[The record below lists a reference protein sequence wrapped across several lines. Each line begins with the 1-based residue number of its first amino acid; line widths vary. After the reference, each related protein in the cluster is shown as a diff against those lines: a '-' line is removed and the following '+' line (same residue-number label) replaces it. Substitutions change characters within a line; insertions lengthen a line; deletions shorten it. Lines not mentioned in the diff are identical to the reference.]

1 MRQRLRWNRLAQYI
15 GNMRLQTKMVVSYI
29 LVILIPILIF
39 SSYMSNNSYNNT
51 IHDTIQSNQY
61 LLDVEYNKIT
71 NNIDLME
78 RTAQLMLLDN
88 KVLDYLVL
96 KQEMDTLSLMDFS
109 RNVLPD
115 LVRLQFNN
123 PNIAHIRMY
132 FNNPY
137 TKELWPIFLDE
148 KRIANAPW
156 KAELMERN
164 GMELWVFDKE
174 DRNVMS
180 LPTSESFEKEK
191 PKVSLL
197 RQISYG
203 TDKDAGIVQIDMY
216 LDDFFSRVQPDEQ
229 ERQSRLLLL
238 DRESQFFYH
247 DKTSF
252 VDNIPL
258 DDLEQRIRS
267 ASATEATH
275 FEADYNGVPY
285 IIIFKKIDLLDAFI
299 ISAVS
304 LEEPLHAI
312 RDTVQNLIIV
322 SVVLIAILSLVT
334 YLLSRI
340 IFKRLRMLQNSMNR
354 VRNGD
359 LQVNIDVSGGGEVG
373 EIALHFKMLMK
384 KINSLIV
391 DAVNKQAAAK
401 EAELNAM
408 KNQIDS
414 HFMYNTLENLKMLA
428 EVEGQY
434 VLSDAL
440 TSLGRMMRYNLQWTS
455 NYVRLRDEVHHIQN
469 YIAIMN
475 IRYDDRISLQLFVPP
490 AYMEHEILKMSLQPI
505 VENAIKHGLYTNE
518 QGEELPLVLS
528 IRVHEANDHMLIELM
543 DNGKGM
549 DAERVN
555 RINYMIR
562 LNDADFRQVQGAIK
576 PGEEKGNG
584 IGLRNVNQRVKMNY
598 GNDYGIQVQS
608 VEGQY
613 TTVSIKLPTLLFTK
627 GDAGHA
633 ETADRG

>member
-1 MRQRLRWNRLAQYI
+1 MGQRLRWNKLAQYI

-29 LVILIPILIF
+29 LIILIPILIF
-39 SSYMSNNSYNNT
+39 SGYMSNNFYNNT

-96 KQEMDTLSLMDFS
+96 KQEMDTLSLIDFS

-123 PNIAHIRMY
+123 PNIAHIRMF

-148 KRIANAPW
+148 KRIAGAPW
-156 KAELMERN
+156 KRELLELN
-164 GMELWVFDKE
+164 GLELWEFDTE

-180 LPTSESFEKEK
+180 LPTSESFQKQK

-197 RQISYG
+197 REISYG
-203 TDKDAGIVQIDMY
+203 TDKHAGIVQIDMY
-216 LDDFFSRVQPDEQ
+216 LDDFFSRVNQEDQ

-238 DRESQFFYH
+238 DRKSQYFYH
-247 DKTSF
+247 DQTSF

-258 DDLEQRIRS
+258 EDLEQRIKS
-267 ASATEATH
+267 AAATEASH
-275 FEADYNGVPY
+275 FEVTYNGIPY
-285 IIIFKKIDLLDAFI
+285 IMIFKKIDLLDAYI

-312 RDTVQNLIIV
+312 SDTVRNLIMI
-322 SVVLIAILSLVT
+322 SVVLIVILSLIT

-359 LQVNIDVSGGGEVG
+359 FQVNIDVSGGGEVG

-428 EVEGQY
+428 EVKGQY

-455 NYVRLRDEVHHIQN
+455 NYVRLRDEIHHIQN

-475 IRYDDRISLQLFVPP
+475 IRYDDRISLQLFVPT
-490 AYMEHEILKMSLQPI
+490 AYMEHEILKMSLQPV
-505 VENAIKHGLYTNE
+505 VENAVKHGLYTNE
-518 QGEELPLVLS
+518 LGEELPLVLS
-528 IRVHEANDHMLIELM
+528 IKVHEANDYMEIEMM

-549 DAERVN
+549 DAEQVN
-555 RINYMIR
+555 RINYLIR
-562 LNDADFRQVQGAIK
+562 LNDADFRQVQGASK
-576 PGEEKGNG
+576 SSEDKGNG

-598 GNDYGIQVQS
+598 GNPYGIQVQS

-613 TTVSIKLPTLLFTK
+613 TTVSIKLPTLLFSK
-627 GDAGHA
+627 GDAGLA
-633 ETADRG
+633 ETSDRG